1 MTGKGTLETSTRAIG
16 KTGRI
21 AAAALMSCFMAA
33 CAGDGPTLPKISELN
48 PFKEK
53 PQALP
58 GKRIPIV
65 QTTESIS
72 NNLADADKPIALPP
86 PQTNDSWSQ
95 SGGAATNAPGHLALN
110 GSVHQVWSASAGE
123 GSSKTGRVMASPIV
137 FDGRVYT
144 LDAEGKVSGFALS
157 GGRSFEVST
166 APENESG
173 KGGHGGGLAADSG
186 RLYVANGYGIVAAL
200 DPSSGRVLWQKN
212 IGAPVRAAPTAV
224 GDRIYVVTVQGRF
237 YCLSGGDGAE
247 VWSSRGLPQQASIMT
262 TTSPA
267 VDGNVVVVPFPSGD
281 VMALKVSDGTP
292 VWTENL
298 ARTRQTSELA
308 SMSDVARPVIDNG
321 TVFAIGHA
329 GRMVA
334 TQSGSGERLWSV
346 NIPGIQAPA
355 VGGDTVF
362 VVDTHGQL
370 MALSR
375 NDGKTRWTAQL
386 PGSSNWSGPVLAGG
400 MLWLTSNKGQ
410 LVAAEA
416 TTGKIV
422 SQQDLGEPIY
432 IAPIVAQGR
441 MFVLTDA
448 AKLIALN

>member
-1 MTGKGTLETSTRAIG
+1 MTATGTSRLSTKAAT
-16 KTGRI
+16 KAGRI
-21 AAAALMSCFMAA
+21 AAAVLLSCLLTA
-33 CAGDGPTLPKISELN
+33 CASDGPTLPKISDLN

-53 PQALP
+53 AQPLP
-58 GKRIPIV
+58 GKRIAIV

-72 NNLADADKPIALPP
+72 SNLAEATNPISLPP
-86 PQTNDSWSQ
+86 QQTNDTWSQ
-95 SGGAATNAPGHLALN
+95 PGGSASNSPGHLALA
-110 GSVHQVWSASAGE
+110 GSVHQAWSASAGE
-123 GSSKTGRVMASPIV
+123 GSSKTGRIMASPIV
-137 FDGRVYT
+137 FDGRIYT
-144 LDAEGKVSGFALS
+144 LDAEGKVSGFSLS
-157 GGRSFEVST
+157 GGKTFEVAT
-166 APENESG
+166 VPENESG

-200 DPSSGRVLWQKN
+200 DPSSGRVLWNKN
-212 IGAPVRAAPTAV
+212 IGAPVRAAPTAA
-224 GDRIYVVTVQGRF
+224 GDRVYVITVQGRF
-237 YCLSGGDGAE
+237 YCLNGGDGTE

-262 TTSPA
+262 STSPA
-267 VDGNVVVVPFPSGD
+267 VDGDMVVVPFPSGD

-334 TQSGSGERLWSV
+334 TQSKTGERLWSV
-346 NIPGIQAPA
+346 NIPGIQTPA
-355 VGGDTVF
+355 VAGDLVF
-362 VVDTHGQL
+362 VVDTRGQL
-370 MALSR
+370 MALARS
-375 NDGKTRWTAQL
+375 DGKTRWTAQL
-386 PGSSNWSGPVLAGG
+386 PAGNWSGPVLAGG

-410 LVAAEA
+410 LVGAEA
-416 TTGKIV
+416 GTGKIV
-422 SQQDLGEPIY
+422 SQQDLGDAVY
-432 IAPIVAQGR
+432 IPPIVAQGR